1 MTNFKGNIMAI
12 KPSGVIFDLDG
23 TLVDSARDLSAA
35 LNHVLKQAN
44 RPEISLS
51 EVRHMV
57 GDGAR
62 ALIIKGFSET
72 GHLPDATEID
82 IIQDEFLGYYS
93 DHITDQT
100 IIFPGALRVIET
112 LAHMKIPLGLCTNK
126 AIKLTKKIMAEFGLT
141 DYFSAIVGGDSFD
154 YRKPDPRHLT
164 STLEIMK
171 ATPER
176 AIMVGDSRNDIIA
189 AQRANI
195 PVIGVSF
202 GYSKTPIAKL
212 GPDIIIDHYEDFL
225 VALGG
230 LSEDFQA

>member
-1 MTNFKGNIMAI
+1 MAI

-35 LNHVLKQAN
+35 LNHVLKQAS
-44 RPEISLS
+44 RPEIALS

-72 GHLPDATEID
+72 GHLPEATEID
-82 IIQDEFLGYYS
+82 IIQDEFLNYYS

-112 LAHMKIPLGLCTNK
+112 LANMKIPLGLCTNK
-126 AIKLTKKIMAEFGLT
+126 AIKLTKKIMAEFDLT
-141 DYFSAIVGGDSFD
+141 DYFSTIVGGDSFD
-154 YRKPDPRHLT
+154 YRKPDPRHLI

-171 ATPER
+171 ADPQR
-176 AIMVGDSRNDIIA
+176 AVMVGDSRNDIMA
-189 AQRANI
+189 AQRAGI
-195 PVIGVSF
+195 HVIGVSF
-202 GYSKTPIAKL
+202 GYSKTPIAEL
-212 GPDIIIDHYEDFL
+212 NPDMVIDHYDDFL
-225 VALGG
+225 NSLGR
-230 LSEDFQA
+230 LSESF

>member
-1 MTNFKGNIMAI
+1 MAI

-35 LNHVLKQAN
+35 LNHVLKCAS
-44 RPEISLS
+44 RPEIALS

-72 GHLPDATEID
+72 GHLPGAKEID
-82 IIQDEFLGYYS
+82 AIQDEFLSYYS

-100 IIFPGALRVIET
+100 IIFPGARHVIET
-112 LAHMKIPLGLCTNK
+112 LADMKIPLGLCTNK
-126 AIKLTKKIMAEFGLT
+126 AIKLTEKIIAEFDLT

-154 YRKPDPRHLT
+154 YRKPDPRHLI

-171 ATPER
+171 ADPQR
-176 AIMVGDSRNDIIA
+176 AVMVGDSRNDIRA
-189 AQRANI
+189 AQRAGI

-202 GYSKTPIAKL
+202 GYSKTPIAEL
-212 GPDIIIDHYEDFL
+212 TPDMVIDHYDDFL
-225 VALGG
+225 SALGR
-230 LSEDFQA
+230 LSESF

>member
-35 LNHVLKQAN
+35 LNHVLKQAS
-44 RPEISLS
+44 RPEIALS

-72 GHLPDATEID
+72 GHLPEATEID
-82 IIQDEFLGYYS
+82 IIQDEFLNYYS

-112 LAHMKIPLGLCTNK
+112 LANMKIPLGLCTNK
-126 AIKLTKKIMAEFGLT
+126 AIKLTKKIMAEFDLT
-141 DYFSAIVGGDSFD
+141 DYFSTIVGGDSFD
-154 YRKPDPRHLT
+154 YRKPDPRHLI

-171 ATPER
+171 ADPQR
-176 AIMVGDSRNDIIA
+176 AVMVGDSRNDIMA
-189 AQRANI
+189 AQRAGI
-195 PVIGVSF
+195 HVIGVSF
-202 GYSKTPIAKL
+202 GYSKTPIAEL
-212 GPDIIIDHYEDFL
+212 NPDMVIDHYDDFL
-225 VALGG
+225 NSLGR
-230 LSEDFQA
+230 LSESF

>member
-1 MTNFKGNIMAI
+1 MTI

-35 LNHVLKQAN
+35 LNHVLRQAS
-44 RPEISLS
+44 RPEIALS

-72 GHLPDATEID
+72 GHLPESGEID
-82 IIQDEFLGYYS
+82 AIQDEFLSYYS

-100 IIFPGALRVIET
+100 LIFPGARHVIET
-112 LAHMKIPLGLCTNK
+112 LTEMKIPLGLCTNK
-126 AIKLTKKIMAEFGLT
+126 AIKLTEKIMAEFNLA
-141 DYFSAIVGGDSFD
+141 DYFSAITGGDSFD

-171 ATPER
+171 VEPER

-189 AQRANI
+189 AQRAGI

-212 GPDIIIDHYEDFL
+212 NPDIIIDHYDDFL
-225 VALGG
+225 FSLGKM
-230 LSEDFQA
+230 SETF